1 MLAEERYNEI
11 LRLVNEKKTVTALQR
26 LSRLSNPCLQFS

>member
-11 LRLVNEKKTVTALQR
+11 LRLVNEKKDGYCTGIDGGA
-26 LSRLSNPCLQFS
+26 